1 MVDFRTRQDRIFD
14 FTNVFL
20 LAIVLCLSAYPVYFV
35 IIASI
40 SSPTLVS
47 AGKVILI
54 PRGVNVEAYKFIL
67 RDERILGGYLN
78 SIIYALGQTS
88 MSLVLTIPAAYAL
101 SRKEMKGRAAIMFYF
116 VFTLYF
122 TGGMI
127 PFYVLIRRLGMIN
140 TRLSLM
146 LPNAVNVFN
155 LIIARTFFIQN
166 VPDELYES
174 AQMDGCSI
182 SRFFAQVVVPL
193 SRAIIAIIILFN
205 IVQNW
210 NAFFHALMFINELAK
225 YPLQLVLRRI
235 LLLGASLTS
244 TEAASFLT
252 PEELARR
259 QFIADL
265 LRYGII
271 VVAVAPLLII
281 YPFIQKHFV
290 RGIMVGSI
298 KG

>member
-14 FTNVFL
+14 IANVFL
-20 LAIVLCLSAYPVYFV
+20 LAVVLILSAYPVYFV

-47 AGKVILI
+47 AGKVVLF
-54 PRGVNVEAYKFIL
+54 PRGINFEAYKFIL
-67 RDERILGGYLN
+67 RDERIVGGYLN
-78 SIIYALGQTS
+78 SIMYALGQTA

-116 VFTLYF
+116 VLTLYF

-155 LIIARTFFIQN
+155 IIIARTFFLQN

-174 AQMDGCSI
+174 AQMDGCTHT
-182 SRFFAQVVVPL
+182 RFFIQVVVPL
-193 SRAIIAIIILFN
+193 SRAIIAIIVLFN

-210 NAFFHALMFINELAK
+210 NAFFHALMFINDVSK
-225 YPLQLVLRRI
+225 YPLQLVLRKI
-235 LLLGASLTS
+235 LILGASLTS
-244 TEAASFLT
+244 TESASYLT
-252 PEELARR
+252 PEELVRK
-259 QFIADL
+259 QYIADL

-271 VVAVAPLLII
+271 VVAVAPLLIV